1 MKNSEKINA
10 KGKITVRGYKKGTL
24 LSVQPLMQRLSRL
37 LSDKSGHSK
46 EIKQLRADIHS
57 RLQRGLITQISQS
70 NLIMSAANLGMDL
83 IIQRLNGFLV
93 SPTYDLAIN
102 YIAIGT
108 GSTTPTASDT
118 KLTAETTRAV
128 VVYSQDV
135 NYNELII
142 QTFLPDANL
151 ANGTYYE
158 AGSFI
163 AGSATPNSGIIFN
176 HALFATP
183 YVKTSGMD
191 TTVEVDIS
199 L

>member
-1 MKNSEKINA
+1 MKISEKINA
-10 KGKITVRGYKKGTL
+10 KGRITIKSYKKGTL
-24 LSVQPLMQRLSRL
+24 DKAKPLMLRLSSL

-46 EIKQLRADIHS
+46 EIKQLRANIHLI
-57 RLQRGLITQISQS
+57 LQKGLTGQVSQA

-93 SPTYDLAIN
+93 SPIYDLAIN

-118 KLTAETTRAV
+118 QLTTETTRAV

-135 NYNELII
+135 NYNELIL

-163 AGSATPNSGIIFN
+163 GGSATPNSGIIFN

-191 TTVEVDIS
+191 STIEIDIQ